1 MRRPLCIVCFG
12 ALGTQLA
19 FAFLPQVVF
28 WPLAAFC
35 ILAAAVL
42 TLWRRRGICL
52 CLAVGGILG
61 LAMVGMTFRRIE
73 GLTSRYDGQEVQLTA
88 CVEEV
93 SESYYEGMVRAVLR
107 VETVDGEAANFRCLS
122 PCMPACEAG
131 QRIEG
136 RFSFAE
142 PDADDKLDRYADGV
156 VFLAEYKGR
165 FADLG
170 KVYTFRAVTHRL
182 QQALSEALR
191 AGISEEEGSVLVAM
205 TLGDRSH
212 LTTELKTAYRA
223 AGLSH
228 VLVVSGLHV
237 TILCGGI
244 WQLGR
249 LVRWFPNER
258 QEADGQKKRRR
269 RFHERSRRSRVAQA
283 LYSIG
288 IAVLLVGVTGFTPSV
303 LRASGA
309 VLISSVGVLLLAPA
323 DALTSLGVAGVCMTI
338 GNSYAVCDI
347 GFELSFASVLGTL
360 AGAELARRA
369 ADAAE
374 QRRQNRLQKDRLP
387 PRPNRLRRAAIS
399 MRDNLRETVCISL
412 CASAAVFPVLVLR
425 GMSTSLYALVS
436 GVAVVWAVQPILL
449 CGLAAAL
456 TGFASG
462 YLPWLAPLYTAAA
475 FCGET
480 LTYWLNRWVRWVA
493 GWPKAM
499 LHFETAYAAL
509 AALIVLGLLGLAVH
523 WKVRARLAVPVCA
536 VVFLAAVL
544 AGSALDQGIVS
555 VAMLGSTTS
564 PVIIITQGEQAMV
577 LFRGGSTEVY
587 RVQTYLENRSI
598 DHIEV
603 LVDLRVNPSS
613 TCALAEEAAS
623 TIVLAEQEAYRQV
636 DWTCG
641 GATGSALCTNTGNV
655 ALLQIG
661 GVRLATVN
669 GSIALAQK
677 LEADYLLAGNADPR
691 NAVNSAQILALGT
704 KYSWLQEEMET
715 QGDSLFLTSASALTL
730 RLRPQGGEQLL
741 TG

>member
-1 MRRPLCIVCFG
+1 
-12 ALGTQLA
+12 
-19 FAFLPQVVF
+19 
-28 WPLAAFC
+28 
-35 ILAAAVL
+35 
-42 TLWRRRGICL
+42 
-52 CLAVGGILG
+52 LAVGGILG
-61 LAMVGMTFRRIE
+61 VAMVGMTFRRIE
-73 GLTSRYDGQEVQLTA
+73 RLMSRYDGQEVQFTA

-93 SESYYEGMVRAVLR
+93 SESYYEGTVRAVLR
-107 VETVDGEAANFRCLS
+107 VETVDGETVNFRCLS

-142 PDADDKLDRYADGV
+142 PDAEDKLDRYADGV
-156 VFLAEYKGR
+156 IFLAEYESG
-165 FADLG
+165 FANLG
-170 KVYTFRAVTHRL
+170 AAYTFRAVTHRL

-191 AGISEEEGSVLVAM
+191 AGIREEEGSVLAAM
-205 TLGDRSH
+205 ALGDRSH

-237 TILCGGI
+237 TILCSGI
-244 WQLGR
+244 WQLGYF
-249 LVRWFPNER
+249 VRR
-258 QEADGQKKRRR
+258 VADEWQDAGGTKKRRR
-269 RFHERSRRSRVAQA
+269 HFRERSRRSRVAQA
-283 LYSIG
+283 LYSIC
-288 IAVLLVGVTGFTPSV
+288 IAALLVGVTGFTPSV

-309 VLISSVGVLLLAPA
+309 VWISSVGVLLLAPA
-323 DALTSLGVAGVCMTI
+323 DAITSLGVAGVCMTV

-347 GFELSFASVLGTL
+347 GFELSFASVLGVL

-369 ADAAE
+369 EDAAA
-374 QRRQNRLQKDRLP
+374 QRRKNRMAKTHLP
-387 PRPNRLRRAAIS
+387 PRSDRLRRTARYA
-399 MRDNLRETVCISL
+399 RDNLCETACVSL

-462 YLPWLAPLYTAAA
+462 CLPWLVPVYKGTA

-480 LTYWLNRWVRWVA
+480 LTCWLTRWARWVA
-493 GWPKAM
+493 SWPKAM
-499 LHFETAYAAL
+499 LHFETAYAGL
-509 AALIVLGLLGLAVH
+509 AALVVLGLLGLAVH
-523 WKVRARLAVPVCA
+523 WNIRARRAVPMCA
-536 VVFLAAVL
+536 AVFLAAVL
-544 AGSALDQGIVS
+544 AGCVLDQGIVS

-564 PVIIITQGEQAMV
+564 PVIVVTQGEQAMV

-587 RVQTYLENRSI
+587 RVQTYLENRSL
-598 DHIEV
+598 DHIDV

-613 TCALAEEAAS
+613 PCALAEEADR
-623 TIVLAEQEAYRQV
+623 TIVLAEQETYRQV
-636 DWTCG
+636 DWVCG
-641 GATGSALCTNTGNV
+641 DATGSALCTNAGNV
-655 ALLQIG
+655 TLLQIG
-661 GVRLATVN
+661 GVRLVTVN

-677 LEADYLLAGNADPR
+677 LEADYLLASGADPR
-691 NAVNSAQILALGT
+691 NAADYAQILALGA
-704 KYSWLQEEMET
+704 KYSWLQEEWEA
-715 QGDSLFLTSASALTL
+715 QGDALCLTAASALTL